1 MTRLANAASQI
12 ARVLFTNLLP
22 QIIFGES
29 CQLSTSA
36 DLSTIKKVLNL
47 QASFLA
53 NLKKYLASFPQ
64 KLVKFWYAFFVRV
77 RTWRRFIPQID
88 DISHK
93 IARRALL
100 IFRIAGAIINGYV
113 AYCSLPRL
121 YAWLDEIHEA
131 LRLLNTQLSTLMAR
145 M

>member
-1 MTRLANAASQI
+1 MSAFNKRRFEHHKEGAQPPGL
-12 ARVLFTNLLP
+12 VP
-22 QIIFGES
+22 
-29 CQLSTSA
+29 CQLEEVLGLVPPEIGEILVCFLCASA
-36 DLSTIKKVLNL
+36 
-47 QASFLA
+47 
-53 NLKKYLASFPQ
+53 YLA
-64 KLVKFWYAFFVRV
+64 AF
-77 RTWRRFIPQID
+77 FIPQID

-121 YAWLDEIHEA
+121 YTWLDEIHEI

-145 M
+145 MSEPSEAHPQA